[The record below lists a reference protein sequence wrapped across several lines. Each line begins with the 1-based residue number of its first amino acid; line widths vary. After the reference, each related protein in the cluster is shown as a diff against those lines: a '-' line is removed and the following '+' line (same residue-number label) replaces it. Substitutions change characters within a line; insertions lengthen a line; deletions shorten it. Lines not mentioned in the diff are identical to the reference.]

1 MPKNRRGL
9 SQHRRLDLA
18 MTGHDQVGSI
28 AVRAID
34 LDRERAHLRQASRIG
49 MDAGDNPGARG
60 GAMKHQET
68 HDTTSLRTVVP
79 HAAWP
84 IINPGKSSAVF
95 SSSPHEPTGRRK
107 APPDDKLRGM
117 REHTAIE

>member
-9 SQHRRLDLA
+9 SRNHRLDLA
-18 MTGHDQVGSI
+18 VTGHDQVGRI

-79 HAAWP
+79 YGAWP
-84 IINPGKSSAVF
+84 IINLGKSPAVLAA
-95 SSSPHEPTGRRK
+95 STTRRP
-107 APPDDKLRGM
+107 APPAR
-117 REHTAIE
+117 

>member
-18 MTGHDQVGSI
+18 MTGHDQVSRI

-34 LDRERAHLRQASRIG
+34 LDRERAHLRQASHIG
-49 MDAGDNPGARG
+49 MNAGDNPGARG

-79 HAAWP
+79 HGAWP
-84 IINPGKSSAVF
+84 IINPSE
-95 SSSPHEPTGRRK
+95 SPTVLATRRP
-107 APPDDKLRGM
+107 APR
-117 REHTAIE
+117 A